1 MRTNAGMV
9 FPRECVRKS
18 RWPSCWCKIQSC
30 FLDELLTGQDA
41 VSARVVKDVFVGQ
54 VKGDEQVI
62 MTTHILEV
70 AERMAKR
77 IGIIAEGRLIAD
89 GTLA

>member
-1 MRTNAGMV
+1 M
-9 FPRECVRKS
+9 
-18 RWPSCWCKIQSC
+18 
-30 FLDELLTGQDA
+30 LTGQDTE
-41 VSARVVKDVFVGQ
+41 SARVVKDVFVAQ
-54 VKGDEQVI
+54 EKRDAQVI
-62 MTTHILEV
+62 MATHILEV

>member
-1 MRTNAGMV
+1 
-9 FPRECVRKS
+9 
-18 RWPSCWCKIQSC
+18 
-30 FLDELLTGQDA
+30 LDELLTGQDA
-41 VSARVVKDVFVGQ
+41 VSARVVKNVFVGQ
-54 VKGDEQVI
+54 VKGDAQVI

>member
-1 MRTNAGMV
+1 MSSLRRWGNAQ
-9 FPRECVRKS
+9 
-18 RWPSCWCKIQSC
+18 I
-30 FLDELLTGQDA
+30 
-41 VSARVVKDVFVGQ
+41 
-54 VKGDEQVI
+54 I

-89 GTLA
+89 ATLA

>member
-1 MRTNAGMV
+1 MRMKADRV
-9 FPRECVRKS
+9 FQESASES
-18 RWPSCWCKIQSC
+18 RVGRRVGAKYKAD
-30 FLDELLTGQDA
+30 FLDDLLTGQDA

-54 VKGDEQVI
+54 VKGDAQVI